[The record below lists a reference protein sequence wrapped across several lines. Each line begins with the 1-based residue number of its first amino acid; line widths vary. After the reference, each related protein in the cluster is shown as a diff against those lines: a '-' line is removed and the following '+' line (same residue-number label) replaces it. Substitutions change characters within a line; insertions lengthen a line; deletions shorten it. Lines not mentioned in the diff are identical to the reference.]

1 MCWKTSYEN
10 TCLMATPLEYDLGR
24 ADRLWVAIQHL
35 KQDLALKQTKTA
47 DGIVRAHALIDRYEE
62 ELFGILAKHDLDPR
76 DYGYHGKA
84 VD

>member
-1 MCWKTSYEN
+1 M
-10 TCLMATPLEYDLGR
+10 
-24 ADRLWVAIQHL
+24 
-35 KQDLALKQTKTA
+35 KQTKTEA
-47 DGIVRAHALIDRYEE
+47 GIERAHYLLDRYEE

>member
-1 MCWKTSYEN
+1 MEASYE
-10 TCLMATPLEYDLGR
+10 LGR
-24 ADRLWVAIQHL
+24 ADRLWQAIEML
-35 KQDLALKQTKTA
+35 KQDLRLKQTKSEA
-47 DGIVRAHALIDRYEE
+47 GIERAHWLLDRYEE